1 MVYGSILG
9 GVGIGTRD
17 FRLTM
22 ACSGHPT
29 NDSIALFPSAAFFM
43 PDVWLSLSTT
53 HKSLNSKRSTNS
65 NNTLPSSGRNLLF
78 KHQAATDSNS
88 AHQPSSTELTAGG
101 TCNSLGKT
109 GGRPFQTYITAHKPL
124 QIDTENNIFA
134 LNTACDHFSRQ
145 FGVLC
150 CSQHLNSKYHFLLL
164 LFILLHHPAA
174 RR

>member
-1 MVYGSILG
+1 MIENRESATGKDPSIKKSLLPPFPLFLFFCCWSLYIPQWKSRATYILQYTLCLQPMVYGPILG

-43 PDVWLSLSTT
+43 PDVWLSTT
-53 HKSLNSKRSTNS
+53 HKSLNSKRTTNS

-88 AHQPSSTELTAGG
+88 ARQPTSTELTAGRG
-101 TCNSLGKT
+101 TRL
-109 GGRPFQTYITAHKPL
+109 
-124 QIDTENNIFA
+124 E
-134 LNTACDHFSRQ
+134 RQ
-145 FGVLC
+145 ADV
-150 CSQHLNSKYHFLLL
+150 HSKHT
-164 LFILLHHPAA
+164 
-174 RR
+174 